1 MGGDSK
7 LDGMALVTGFT
18 TVTDQK
24 QLPSTNPH
32 ERLRRDPSPLR
43 HGRNLSITIDQEGFV
58 SFAGVS
64 LFNAGGT
71 RIEAAGMAS
80 FRRLDFSMARP
91 ELARLQQ
98 AFMRVIIFAGFFLR
112 ESWAMLQ
119 VSQSRSKTW
128 LSFIGGLSVTAFPKA
143 IFKYS

>member
-1 MGGDSK
+1 MGC
-7 LDGMALVTGFT
+7 L
-18 TVTDQK
+18 
-24 QLPSTNPH
+24 
-32 ERLRRDPSPLR
+32 SPLSLAASVEQKGKKDAS
-43 HGRNLSITIDQEGFV
+43 HQEGFISV
-58 SFAGVS
+58 AGAS
-64 LFNAGGT
+64 PLNGAGTWEESPNAFWL
-71 RIEAAGMAS
+71 RH
-80 FRRLDFSMARP
+80 LCLSMARP
-91 ELARLQQ
+91 ALATLQQ